1 MYGCLIK
8 ATVIVVLFIQNI
20 NLGRLCKGGMCHV
33 IATKCHLY
41 DDEENEAFFN
51 RNCHQ

>member
-20 NLGRLCKGGMCHV
+20 NLGRLCEGGIETM
-33 IATKCHLY
+33 CHLY
-41 DDEENEAFFN
+41 DDEENEAFF
-51 RNCHQ
+51 